1 MVRRSWWSE
10 EAGAQK
16 KLVLRTSR
24 LSGEIS
30 WSEEAAGQKLVTS
43 YGADSGGHVFLAP
56 PKFAKILQNLAK
68 ISCVAFLC

>member
-30 WSEEAAGQKLVTS
+30 WSEEVAGQKLVIRRS
-43 YGADSGGHVFLAP
+43 WLLEEVGDQKKLDVRRS
-56 PKFAKILQNLAK
+56 
-68 ISCVAFLC
+68 